1 VPHTICCELFS
12 MPNVSSEKVVNI
24 VGARFV
30 YKWDALSAVR
40 LRYQQWMF
48 RNKNIVMIVP
58 PEAGKRC

>member
-1 VPHTICCELFS
+1 
-12 MPNVSSEKVVNI
+12 MPNVSSEKVVNV